1 MRYKIGYYNW
11 IEGKSILFYLQCI
24 IKYIL
29 NRKDENENLEKEY
42 MNRKKATIYM
52 LNILY
57 LVIVLVGK
65 QQNR

>member
-42 MNRKKATIYM
+42 MNRKKATI
-52 LNILY
+52 
-57 LVIVLVGK
+57 
-65 QQNR
+65 